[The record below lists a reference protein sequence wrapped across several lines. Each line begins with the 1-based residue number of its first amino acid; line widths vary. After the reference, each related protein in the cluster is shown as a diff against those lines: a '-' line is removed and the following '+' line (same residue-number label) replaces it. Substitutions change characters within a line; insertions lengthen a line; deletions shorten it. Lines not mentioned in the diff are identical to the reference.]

1 MTSYHDEIH
10 AMMTAENAG
19 LPEGLKF
26 SNVPH
31 FVGCDTR
38 AAFVVAKAA
47 MAELRARVRA
57 AQAALQAVHGG
68 DAELVNQRMRE
79 WRDAA
84 ADLRHLEHE
93 HPPEGSIRQHAVRYL
108 RDPNDQTLR
117 NVALFVA

>member
-1 MTSYHDEIH
+1 MTSYLDELR
-10 AMMTAENAG
+10 AMMTEQNDR
-19 LPEGLKF
+19 LPPGLKF
-26 SNVPH
+26 RDVPH
-31 FVGCDTR
+31 LVGCSTP
-38 AAFVVAKAA
+38 AALLVAKAA

-79 WRDAA
+79 WRYLAD
-84 ADLRHLEHE
+84 DLRHLEHE